1 LKKILIV
8 EDERILAVSLKMDLN
23 EIGYQ
28 DITIVTNCEDALEA
42 IQEGKVNLALL
53 DINIQGD
60 KSGIDTA
67 HLMSLNS
74 EIPVIFLTGETDTET
89 RIKAEATPNCKGY
102 LTKPVNMMLLQPL
115 IHQVFSLSVAS

>member
-1 LKKILIV
+1 MKKILIV

-89 RIKAEATPNCKGY
+89 RIKAEAIPNCKGY